1 MFCFGH
7 IYEAFFFFI
16 VGRYYHGPTVVQSTD
31 YFSSEEVVNAMRAV
45 ENEVLAS
52 VPRLHKV

>member
-1 MFCFGH
+1 M
-7 IYEAFFFFI
+7 
-16 VGRYYHGPTVVQSTD
+16 VPTVVQSTD

-52 VPRLHKV
+52 VPRLHKVSPYWVKTSK